1 MSDIKPAA
9 SGGPSLGG
17 IFTWFIVGF
26 AVLYSIWYFGGGP
39 QKESSN
45 NAFIEPPTYQNP
57 YTSKTYGTIEEIDVL
72 NRQDAQPQQ

>member
-26 AVLYSIWYFGGGP
+26 IALYSMWYFGGGP

-45 NAFIEPPTYQNP
+45 RAFIEQPTYQNP
-57 YTSKTYGTIEEIDVL
+57 YANTKYGTIEEVDKVQ
-72 NRQDAQPQQ
+72 RQSAQ